1 MNTTGFDIGL
11 LSIKKQISWRG
22 SGVLQGL
29 EEQLESSQ
37 DSPEA
42 GNLRNRID
50 LTKLPLV
57 KDKKRTGQSEIVVQ
71 VLSIV
76 SGETGAATKQFTPS
90 TFFC

>member
-1 MNTTGFDIGL
+1 MNATGLDKGL
-11 LSIKKQISWRG
+11 LSVKKEISWRG

-29 EEQLESSQ
+29 EKQLESSQ

-42 GNLRNRID
+42 GNFTNRID

-57 KDKKRTGQSEIVVQ
+57 EDKTCTGQSEIVVQ

-76 SGETGAATKQFTPS
+76 SGETGAATKQFSPS
-90 TFFC
+90 ASFC